1 MDPLE
6 VSKKQSFKNWRFF
19 VLEFLANQQATV
31 LELSASVAVFELN
44 RTFFWKHLLK

>member
-19 VLEFLANQQATV
+19 VLEFLANHQATV

-44 RTFFWKHLLK
+44 RTIFLETS